1 MQAPVFAETRAMR
14 LQRPGRLGLV
24 RGETGRWAM
33 KTLISVCCALLPSV
47 VAAHPHIFV
56 DTGVELI
63 ADEAGRLSQVK
74 VTWAYDDYYSL
85 LIAQD
90 LGIDQDFDGQASDED
105 RQALTGFDMKWIEGF
120 NGDLVLRVDGAEIA
134 LSRPIDPSAD
144 MTGGRIVTTHL
155 RDVAGAPALAGAM
168 VELLPYD
175 PTYYTAYDVTLP
187 VRVTGAEACM
197 IETALPD
204 IQGKLAELQD
214 QLQMLDRD
222 TDIAETDLPRPGA
235 AFATRITVQCPGA

>member
-1 MQAPVFAETRAMR
+1 
-14 LQRPGRLGLV
+14 
-24 RGETGRWAM
+24 M
-33 KTLISVCCALLPSV
+33 KHLISICCALLPSP

-63 ADEAGRLSQVK
+63 ADDSGRLAQVR

-90 LGIDQDFDGQASDED
+90 LGIDQDFDGAADDAD
-105 RQALTGFDMKWIEGF
+105 REVLTGFDMKWIEGF
-120 NGDLVLRVDGAEIA
+120 NGDLVLRIDGAEVA
-134 LSRPIDPSAD
+134 LSRPIAPTAD
-144 MTGGRIVTTHL
+144 MVGGRIITTHL
-155 RDVAGAPALAGAM
+155 RDVAGTPALAGAM

-175 PTYYTAYDVTLP
+175 AAYYTAYDVTLP
-187 VRVTGAEACM
+187 VRVKGAETCM

-214 QLQMLDRD
+214 QLQLLDRD
-222 TDIAETDLPRPGA
+222 TDIADTDLPQLGA